1 MRNIKSYF
9 EGVIENIDIILT
21 NDFYENKN
29 ELSNVKKEIMNW
41 YDKYNKSSSL
51 KNIEPEKLKEIDLE
65 ITDFFAQ
72 YVATESVKENYA
84 ERLSYD
90 FSILEQKWKEEMLG
104 GNENVR
110 R

>member
-41 YDKYNKSSSL
+41 YDKYNKRYL
-51 KNIEPEKLKEIDLE
+51 RGLL
-65 ITDFFAQ
+65 
-72 YVATESVKENYA
+72 
-84 ERLSYD
+84 
-90 FSILEQKWKEEMLG
+90 
-104 GNENVR
+104 
-110 R
+110 